1 MINKE
6 VNYPNNSAVYG
17 DIYIKEIIFSI
28 RKLIQAGEIYTKELN
43 KVYNVSSAQLN
54 CLMTLYENGDLSPSQ
69 IAKNILV
76 NSSTVTG
83 ILDRL
88 EYKNLVKRLRIS
100 SDRRVL
106 TIKLTEAGQAL
117 AENAPP
123 PIQQK
128 IITGLKKLPED
139 EQETI
144 TKAIGTLINML
155 EVQDLDVE

>member
-1 MINKE
+1 MTDNESSFPKKSY
-6 VNYPNNSAVYG
+6 NWG
-17 DIYIKEIIFSI
+17 DLQTKEIIFSI
-28 RKLIQAGEIYTKELN
+28 RKLIQAGELYTKELN

-54 CLMTLYENGDLSPSQ
+54 CLMTLYENGELSPSQ

-88 EYKNLVKRLRIS
+88 EYKNLVQRLRIS
-100 SDRRVL
+100 TDRRVV
-106 TIKLTEAGQAL
+106 TIRLTEAGQGL
-117 AENAPP
+117 VENAPP

-128 IITGLKKLPED
+128 IITGLKKLPDSEKEKIAKSLSD
-139 EQETI
+139 LT
-144 TKAIGTLINML
+144 NML

>member
-1 MINKE
+1 MTDK
-6 VNYPNNSAVYG
+6 VLNYPKNSAIYG
-17 DIYIKEIIFSI
+17 DSYIQEIIFSI

-54 CLMTLYENGDLSPSQ
+54 CLMALYENGDLSPSQ

-128 IITGLKKLPED
+128 IITGLKRLSDNEK
-139 EQETI
+139 ETI
-144 TKAIGTLINML
+144 TKAIATLINML